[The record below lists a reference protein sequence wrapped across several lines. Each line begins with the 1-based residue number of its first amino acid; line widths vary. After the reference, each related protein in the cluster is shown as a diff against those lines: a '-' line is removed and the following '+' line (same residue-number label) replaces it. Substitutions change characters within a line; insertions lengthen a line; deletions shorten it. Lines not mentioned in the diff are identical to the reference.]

1 MCGDDSINDRMC
13 ENASMNEKKSEKQNA
28 RKSDDAVEKKPVEH
42 PENRV
47 FVNVTHLQ
55 PGAILRGKT
64 FTDAGEPLYEEYH
77 AFSESEIAKLQERKI
92 EKIYYVPVTGNV
104 SVRAVKE
111 GYDFMVKLLNVLR
124 SGKNIDVA
132 HLKKVVNIIMD
143 DIYPQDVGLLTLLT
157 LKEYNEYAYVHSVNV
172 GIISMLLAK
181 KTGMKEN
188 EVREVGMGAFLHDV
202 GKINIPSEMI
212 WKMDGSTEEE
222 KKVIREHP
230 IFGHSILKSSGGVPE
245 GALEIVLRH
254 HEHFNGSG
262 YPSGVDDKSLSPGVR
277 VVSICNH
284 YDFQITAGEGKAPV
298 MPREALFRIQKL
310 AGTVFNPIIV
320 HSFLR
325 EMTRHVMDGP
335 MYPVG
340 SVVLL
345 TSKEIAVVREIRKE
359 SDFQPLVDIISD
371 IHGRKL
377 QRPIRVDLRN
387 DETRKIQQ
395 IVSQAK

>member
-1 MCGDDSINDRMC
+1 MNDK
-13 ENASMNEKKSEKQNA
+13 ESEKQKVQKHEEA
-28 RKSDDAVEKKPVEH
+28 AEKKTVEH
-42 PENRV
+42 SDNRV

-64 FTDAGEPLYEEYH
+64 FTDTGEALYEEYH
-77 AFSESEIAKLQERKI
+77 AFTESEIAKLKERKI
-92 EKIYYVPVTGNV
+92 EKIYYVPVTGNI
-104 SVRAVKE
+104 SARAVKE
-111 GYDFMVKLLNVLR
+111 GYDFMIKLLNTLR

-132 HLKKVVNIIMD
+132 HLKNVVNVIMD
-143 DIYPQDVGLLTLLT
+143 DIYPQDVGLLTLLN
-157 LKEYNEYAYVHSVNV
+157 LKEHNEYAYIHSVNV

-181 KTGMKEN
+181 KMGMKEN
-188 EVREVGMGAFLHDV
+188 EIREVGMGAFLHDV
-202 GKINIPSEMI
+202 GKINMPPEII
-212 WKMDGSTEEE
+212 WKLDGDNESE

-230 IFGHSILKSSGGVPE
+230 VFGYSLLKSSGGVPE
-245 GALEIVLRH
+245 GVLEIVRNH

-262 YPSGVDDKSLSPGVR
+262 YPSGIDDKSLSPGVR

-284 YDFQITAGEGKAPV
+284 YDFHITAAEGKAPV
-298 MPREALFRIQKL
+298 TPREALFRIQKL
-310 AGTVFNPIIV
+310 AGTVFNPMIV

-325 EMTRHVMDGP
+325 EMTRHVMEGP
-335 MYPVG
+335 MCPVG

-345 TSKEIAVVREIRKE
+345 STKEIAVVREIRRE
-359 SDFQPLVDIISD
+359 SDLQPLVDIISD

-395 IVSQAK
+395 VVNLSK